1 MNANADSIVGE
12 IVDMRR
18 SIAKQRDTS
27 NPAAVLAR
35 LRHLEN
41 LNRQLTGIFSDLPA
55 PLRLT
60 LPASPVSFDM
70 SVPPD
75 DAGKIVLMELRHS
88 SASQPWEMQ
97 ALTDLNAYF
106 SNLMDSGTQP
116 ITNEAFLIMQGNI
129 HVTRAIA
136 RLTLM

>member
-1 MNANADSIVGE
+1 M
-12 IVDMRR
+12 
-18 SIAKQRDTS
+18 
-27 NPAAVLAR
+27 LAR

-70 SVPPD
+70 SVVSPN
-75 DAGKIVLMELRHS
+75 VRELSLIKHRQS

-106 SNLMDSGTQP
+106 SSLMDHNTQP